1 MDKCRPPK
9 EKKFRFKMCWMDML
23 STPYFYVWSYT
34 YISLVLMVC
43 IMYYDPWDVKLCH
56 ISMTIDVELPPYLY
70 SYCRHI
76 MVSMEQYYIEK

>member
-1 MDKCRPPK
+1 
-9 EKKFRFKMCWMDML
+9 
-23 STPYFYVWSYT
+23 
-34 YISLVLMVC
+34 MVC